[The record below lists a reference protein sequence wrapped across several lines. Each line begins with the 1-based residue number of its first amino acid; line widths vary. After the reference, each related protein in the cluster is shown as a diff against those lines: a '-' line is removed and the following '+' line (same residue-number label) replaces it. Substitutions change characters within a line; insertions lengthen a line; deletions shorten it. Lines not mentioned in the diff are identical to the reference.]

1 MPNNIL
7 QQIDHHFF
15 CSKKWCAAVPTS
27 LCHDNIDR
35 SWWCGVQEGQLYNT
49 DDGRKALRDIFALN
63 LFENV
68 QVCAS
73 SQVACLALHCQAGMQ
88 A

>member
-1 MPNNIL
+1 M
-7 QQIDHHFF
+7 
-15 CSKKWCAAVPTS
+15 
-27 LCHDNIDR
+27 
-35 SWWCGVQEGQLYNT
+35 QEGQLYNT